1 MPGPNQVGPIM
12 LTRLGFEYINVN
24 FLRLTLFSFFFF
36 VNNFLLKYRYAQ
48 QLKKREK
55 GV

>member
-1 MPGPNQVGPIM
+1 M
-12 LTRLGFEYINVN
+12 LNIIII
-24 FLRLTLFSFFFF
+24 FFFF

>member
-1 MPGPNQVGPIM
+1 M
-12 LTRLGFEYINVN
+12 LNIIF
-24 FLRLTLFSFFFF
+24 FFFF

>member
-1 MPGPNQVGPIM
+1 MPGPNQVGPIG

-24 FLRLTLFSFFFF
+24 FICLTLFSFFF

>member
-24 FLRLTLFSFFFF
+24 FLCLTLFSFFFF